1 MKPVPNRGI
10 CILQK
15 IEGFFSLLMC
25 FKLWMWYKSKNNFN
39 CYVFNLSYLLMC
51 LIILKIKNNS
61 EDKKNF
67 RGLTWGKLMDL
78 MVDLDKEDNDVT
90 SYNLLKK
97 IIGYY

>member
-1 MKPVPNRGI
+1 
-10 CILQK
+10 
-15 IEGFFSLLMC
+15 
-25 FKLWMWYKSKNNFN
+25 
-39 CYVFNLSYLLMC
+39 MC

>member
-1 MKPVPNRGI
+1 
-10 CILQK
+10 
-15 IEGFFSLLMC
+15 
-25 FKLWMWYKSKNNFN
+25 
-39 CYVFNLSYLLMC
+39 MC

-61 EDKKNF
+61 EDKKNLS
-67 RGLTWGKLMDL
+67 GLTWGKLMDL